1 MNSILFFFTFILI
14 IFIISVSIYIISES
28 KKSYQDI
35 IPKEPLIY
43 KDSEQEYK
51 DCQEYFAMIKNGT
64 LYNKDKIY
72 KLSNNPK
79 ISIVIPVHNGEALI
93 KEAVISV
100 QNQDLKDL
108 EIIIIN
114 DYSTDNSSDI
124 IKELMKTEPR
134 IRYYQNEENRGAFY
148 TKTKG
153 VLLAKGKYVL
163 ILDDDDKYLQ
173 RDAFTTLYSEA
184 EKDNLDILK
193 YNFISNHIFS
203 NRESYNHN
211 NNEEPIITQPQLS
224 NLFLFKG
231 EDGKIHQNLGV
242 LWNQIF
248 RTDLFVKVINQIDKK
263 YFNEKMNCHDDYLLY
278 FLLTRNAKR
287 YRKINRMFYIVVYLR
302 SSTDPKIIYR
312 RKEKNKDVYNLKCN
326 AYLVFIEVVFD
337 KTENNKDDKKI
348 AFSQLA
354 TWYLHNECKNN
365 QLLKKEVLKFVKN
378 FWIAPLL
385 MKMIK
390 MK

>member
-1 MNSILFFFTFILI
+1 
-14 IFIISVSIYIISES
+14 
-28 KKSYQDI
+28 
-35 IPKEPLIY
+35 
-43 KDSEQEYK
+43 
-51 DCQEYFAMIKNGT
+51 MIKNGT

-134 IRYYQNEENRGAFY
+134 ILYYQNEENRGAFY

-173 RDAFTTLYSEA
+173 KNAFTTLYSEA

-224 NLFLFKG
+224 NLFRFKG
-231 EDGKIHQNLGV
+231 EDGKIHQNL
-242 LWNQIF
+242 
-248 RTDLFVKVINQIDKK
+248 
-263 YFNEKMNCHDDYLLY
+263 
-278 FLLTRNAKR
+278 
-287 YRKINRMFYIVVYLR
+287 
-302 SSTDPKIIYR
+302 
-312 RKEKNKDVYNLKCN
+312 
-326 AYLVFIEVVFD
+326 
-337 KTENNKDDKKI
+337 
-348 AFSQLA
+348 
-354 TWYLHNECKNN
+354 
-365 QLLKKEVLKFVKN
+365 
-378 FWIAPLL
+378 
-385 MKMIK
+385 
-390 MK
+390 

>member
-1 MNSILFFFTFILI
+1 
-14 IFIISVSIYIISES
+14 
-28 KKSYQDI
+28 
-35 IPKEPLIY
+35 
-43 KDSEQEYK
+43 
-51 DCQEYFAMIKNGT
+51 MIKNGT

-263 YFNEKMNCHDDYLLY
+263 YINEKMNCHDDYLLY

-326 AYLVFIEVVFD
+326 AYLVFIEVIFD

-348 AFSQLA
+348 AFEQLA
-354 TWYLHNECKNN
+354 IWYLHNECKNN
-365 QLLKKEVLKFVKN
+365 LIIKERGIEICKKFLDCPFIDENDKNEIKN
-378 FWIAPLL
+378 FL
-385 MKMIK
+385 K
-390 MK
+390 